1 MAGQGDRFEV
11 GTFATLPDARLLA
24 IAQQGSRRAF
34 AALCR
39 RHRYGLFVFCRR
51 QVLDRELAEDLV
63 QETLL
68 TAWTRLDSCEHWH
81 GWVYTIAHNKCVSH
95 VRSEAVRSE
104 RMPLVELE
112 GLDVTLGP
120 SAVAPSSQEVCEQ
133 RAAARGLLVAACRL
147 PPRQLAVV
155 GRRLGGA
162 SFREIAVQLR
172 ITEKAA
178 RQAAYDAR
186 RRLRVSEDNAWP

>member
-1 MAGQGDRFEV
+1 MAGQDDRFEV
-11 GTFATLPDARLLA
+11 GTFDALPDGRLLA
-24 IAQQGSRRAF
+24 IAQQGNGRAF
-34 AALCR
+34 AVLCA
-39 RHRYGLFVFCRR
+39 RHWYGLFVFCRR
-51 QVLDRELAEDLV
+51 RVLDRQVAEDLV

-68 TAWTRLDSCEHWH
+68 AAWTKLDSCEQWY

-95 VRSEAVRSE
+95 VRSQAVRSA
-104 RMPLVELE
+104 RIRFVELD
-112 GLDVTLGP
+112 GLDVALERG
-120 SAVAPSSQEVCEQ
+120 AAPSSQEVCEQ
-133 RAAARGLLVAACRL
+133 RAAARGLMRAARRL

-162 SFREIAVQLR
+162 SFREIAEQLQ

-186 RRLRVSEDNAWP
+186 RRLRASQENASP